1 VSYVLVVK
9 GYGILQIQPRVE
21 ASSSCVRELAVG
33 VAAKNARIEK
43 REVEN
48 SFFTVKMRS

>member
-43 REVEN
+43 REVEKKVF
-48 SFFTVKMRS
+48 SL